1 MCGIAGFFQYP
12 TGGPDARSVLR
23 RMVAS
28 IVHRGP
34 DEQGA
39 HLVAHPC
46 HAGLGHARLSIIDLS
61 SGQQPMTNEDSTVW
75 VTFNGEIFNYVEL
88 AEELAGRGHVFRTR
102 SDTETIVHAYE
113 EHGPDCV
120 RSFNGDFAFAL
131 LDQRRN
137 RLVLARD
144 RMGVR
149 PVYYAV
155 KDGALVFSSEMKAIL
170 QFPGMTAELDPVALD
185 QVFTCWLPLP
195 PRTPFKGISELPP
208 GHVLVADAG
217 EAGAGLRI
225 SVRPYW
231 QLSYPH
237 RGDPGEMAGRSE
249 QSVAEE
255 LRELLIDSTRL
266 RLRADVPVGAYLSG
280 GLDSSVTT
288 ALIKLFTNSRLRTFS
303 VGFETDEF
311 DESQYQQQVVRALGT
326 DHSSVVCTRADIGRS
341 FPEVVRHTERP
352 VLRTAPAP
360 MYQLARLVRE
370 NGFKVV
376 MTGEGA
382 DEVLAGY
389 DIFKEAK
396 VRRFWSHQPDS
407 KWRPLL
413 LRRLYPYLSGIQGQ
427 SQAYLQA
434 FFRIGLDKAGS
445 DPLFSHLPRF
455 DMAARNKVLFSED
468 VRRELD
474 GYDALDELRGQLPA
488 EFGTWHPLNQS
499 QYLEAAYLLPG
510 YILSSQ
516 GDRVAMAH
524 AVEGRFPFL
533 DHRVAELAAKI
544 PPRMKL
550 KGLREKHILRE
561 AVGRYLPPAIAKR
574 VKQPYRSPDSE
585 SFFGPGAPEYVEELL
600 SPRAVAR
607 SGYFSGAGVQKLV
620 QKCRAGGALG
630 FKDNMALVGVLSVQ
644 LLDHLFVRGG
654 TGATAPAAAAASA

>member
-1 MCGIAGFFQYP
+1 MCGIAGFFQL
-12 TGGPDARSVLR
+12 GPAKADGRTLLR

-28 IVHRGP
+28 ISHRGP

-39 HLVAHPC
+39 HVEEVGGHLH
-46 HAGLGHARLSIIDLS
+46 GLGHARLSIIDLS
-61 SGQQPMTNEDSTVW
+61 TGQQPMSNEDGSVW

-88 AEELAGRGHVFRTR
+88 ADELARRGHVFRTR

-113 EHGPDCV
+113 ERGADCV
-120 RSFNGDFAFAL
+120 DAFNGDFAFAL
-131 LDQRRN
+131 LDRKNN

-155 KDGALVFSSEMKAIL
+155 KDGALVFASEVKAIL
-170 QFPGMTAELDPVALD
+170 QFPGMKAELDPVALD
-185 QVFTCWLPLP
+185 QTFTLWFPLP
-195 PRTPFKGISELPP
+195 PRTAFKGVSELPP
-208 GHVLVADAG
+208 GHVLVADAVEG
-217 EAGAGLRI
+217 GGVRV

-231 QLSYPH
+231 QLSYPR
-237 RGDPGEMAGRSE
+237 RGDLGEMAGRSE
-249 QSVAEE
+249 ASVAEE

-288 ALIKLFTNSRLRTFS
+288 ALIKLFTNSKLRTFS

-311 DESQYQQQVVRALGT
+311 DESRYQQQVVKALNT
-326 DHSSVVCTRADIGRS
+326 DHESVVCTRADIGRS
-341 FPEVVRHTERP
+341 FPDVVRHMERP
-352 VLRTAPAP
+352 VLRTAPTP
-360 MYQLARLVRE
+360 MYQLAKLVRDS
-370 NGFKVV
+370 GFKVV

-396 VRRFWSHQPDS
+396 IRRFWSHQPRS
-407 KWRPLL
+407 AWRPLL
-413 LRRLYPYLSGIQGQ
+413 LRRLYPYLANMQGQ

-434 FFRIGLDKAGS
+434 FFRTGLDKAGT

-455 DMAARNKVLFSED
+455 DMASRNKVLFSEGL
-468 VRRELD
+468 RNEIN
-474 GYDALDELRGQLPA
+474 GYDALDELRGQLPRD
-488 EFGTWHPLNQS
+488 FNSWHPLNQS
-499 QYLEAAYLLPG
+499 QYLEAAFLLPG

-533 DHRVAELAAKI
+533 DHRVAELAARI

-550 KGLREKHILRE
+550 KGLKEKHILRE

-574 VKQPYRSPDSE
+574 VKQPYRAPDSE
-585 SFFGPGAPEYVEELL
+585 SFFGPNAPEYVEELL
-600 SPRAVAR
+600 SPRAIAR
-607 SGYFSGAGVQKLV
+607 AGYFNGAGVQKLV
-620 QKCRAGGALG
+620 QKCKSGGAVG

-644 LLDHLFVRGG
+644 LLDHQFVRGQSVP
-654 TGATAPAAAAASA
+654 TPAAAAV